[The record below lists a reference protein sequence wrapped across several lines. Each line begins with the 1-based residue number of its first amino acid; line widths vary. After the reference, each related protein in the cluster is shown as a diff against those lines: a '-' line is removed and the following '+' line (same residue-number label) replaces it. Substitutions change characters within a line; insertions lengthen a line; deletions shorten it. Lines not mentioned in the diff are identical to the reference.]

1 MKGLAMK
8 KIVSLLFGISAI
20 ALCAEVA
27 PVITFDFEKFE
38 NGKIYSADKKYTG
51 TVRNPEAVKQ
61 TEGKI
66 GKALNFQGK
75 FKGNK
80 AGAILVRNF
89 KFDFTKPFTIEA
101 MVKFDAKIS
110 HKSQRELFNVA
121 DGERGPGVRVALYY
135 NSISLRSGDGKKIF
149 TVGTSQNRTAVS
161 VEEWHL
167 LTMTYD
173 GKTLYAYLDGV
184 LSAQR
189 DIAIKNPVKNRAMT
203 IGSYK
208 NGFSYPLRGDLDDL
222 KFYDVC
228 KTPAQVAE
236 KYISIFGE

>member
-1 MKGLAMK
+1 MK
-8 KIVSLLFGISAI
+8 KSVSLILAVCAATLG
-20 ALCAEVA
+20 AEVA
-27 PVITFDFEKFE
+27 PVVSFDFEKFE

-61 TEGKI
+61 TEGKL

-80 AGAILVRNF
+80 AGAVLVKNL

-101 MVKFDAKIS
+101 IVKFDAKIS
-110 HKSQRELFNVA
+110 HKLQRELFNIA
-121 DGERGPGVRVALYY
+121 DGERGPGVRVTFYY

-149 TVGTSQNRTAVS
+149 TAGTSHNRTAVTP
-161 VEEWHL
+161 EEWHL

-189 DIAIKNPVKNRAMT
+189 DIAIKNAVKNRHMT

-222 KFYDVC
+222 KFYNVC
-228 KTPAQVAE
+228 KTPAEVAE